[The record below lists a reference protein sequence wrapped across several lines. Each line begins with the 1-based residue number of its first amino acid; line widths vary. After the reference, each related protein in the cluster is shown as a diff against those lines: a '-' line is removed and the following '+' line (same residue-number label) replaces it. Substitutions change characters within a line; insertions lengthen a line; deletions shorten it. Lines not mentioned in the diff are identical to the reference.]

1 MKCSVFAAECK
12 VTAEFRA
19 IYQKL
24 CENFAFPKRFHTK
37 KLGEITVYHAVND
50 SVFTKKLWNTT
61 NKLMLQNLLWYI
73 ITAKSVRVYFTM
85 KL

>member
-1 MKCSVFAAECK
+1 MLYWGHQMKCSVFVAERK

-24 CENFAFPKRFHTK
+24 CENFAFPKSFHTK

-50 SVFTKKLWNTT
+50 SVFTKKL
-61 NKLMLQNLLWYI
+61 
-73 ITAKSVRVYFTM
+73 
-85 KL
+85 

>member
-1 MKCSVFAAECK
+1 MKCSVFVAERK

-24 CENFAFPKRFHTK
+24 CENFAFPKSFHTK

-50 SVFTKKLWNTT
+50 SVFTKKL
-61 NKLMLQNLLWYI
+61 
-73 ITAKSVRVYFTM
+73 
-85 KL
+85 

>member
-1 MKCSVFAAECK
+1 MKCSVFVAECK

-24 CENFAFPKRFHTK
+24 CENFAFPKSFHTK

-50 SVFTKKLWNTT
+50 SVFTKKL
-61 NKLMLQNLLWYI
+61 
-73 ITAKSVRVYFTM
+73 
-85 KL
+85 